1 MTNNNN
7 NAPTKGPSALI
18 TTGAT
23 EAVSFETTS
32 GLGSGNAANVTAET
46 LNLINENRNTRGLT
60 EDVSF
65 SDNISDT
72 SEPETTNYHGCV
84 CPSGYSPSS
93 SIPTSGSTNSEM
105 STTLNA
111 SLPSENVSTTNI
123 TVAKNR
129 TTVELNTLS
138 TILNSLPNLTIKS
151 TLTIPANVTIELNT
165 ISTLPE
171 NTTVEENTRS
181 TLDNITTLPDN
192 TAVEFN
198 TSSTSKMTNVTI
210 NATKVSN
217 TTTNG
222 ENTTVSELNTSSTLS
237 TPTNV
242 TNNTTAIKIMQH

>member
-46 LNLINENRNTRGLT
+46 LNLINEKRTTRGLT

-93 SIPTSGSTNSEM
+93 SIP
-105 STTLNA
+105 
-111 SLPSENVSTTNI
+111 
-123 TVAKNR
+123 
-129 TTVELNTLS
+129 
-138 TILNSLPNLTIKS
+138 
-151 TLTIPANVTIELNT
+151 
-165 ISTLPE
+165 
-171 NTTVEENTRS
+171 
-181 TLDNITTLPDN
+181 TLPDN

-237 TPTNV
+237 TPT
-242 TNNTTAIKIMQH
+242 KIHFGRFWQLRHHGVKPF